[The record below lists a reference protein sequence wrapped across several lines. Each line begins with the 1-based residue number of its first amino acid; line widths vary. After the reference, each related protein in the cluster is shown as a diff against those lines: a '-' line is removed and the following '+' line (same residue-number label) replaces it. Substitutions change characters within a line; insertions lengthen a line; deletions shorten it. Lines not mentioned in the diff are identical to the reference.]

1 MKFHELHCILNQCL
15 LLMVLLLVVAAAAGG
30 GGISVCCTNVEVKEM
45 DGWWL
50 TFCVCLMG
58 FLIFLINQAIEL

>member
-1 MKFHELHCILNQCL
+1 
-15 LLMVLLLVVAAAAGG
+15 
-30 GGISVCCTNVEVKEM
+30 M

-58 FLIFLINQAIEL
+58 FLNFLINQAIEL

>member
-1 MKFHELHCILNQCL
+1 
-15 LLMVLLLVVAAAAGG
+15 LLLVVAAAAGG

-58 FLIFLINQAIEL
+58 FLNFLINQAIEL

>member
-1 MKFHELHCILNQCL
+1 
-15 LLMVLLLVVAAAAGG
+15 
-30 GGISVCCTNVEVKEM
+30 M